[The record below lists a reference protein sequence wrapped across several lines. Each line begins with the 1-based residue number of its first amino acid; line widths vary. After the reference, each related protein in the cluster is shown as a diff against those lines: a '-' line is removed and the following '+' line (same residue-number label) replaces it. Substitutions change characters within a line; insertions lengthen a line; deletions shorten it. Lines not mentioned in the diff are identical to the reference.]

1 MLIGA
6 GAAIAVPTL
15 VLLGDL
21 DVVCTP
27 ASERLATAIPGAR
40 YEVLEGTAHMPHLES
55 HPRCLAVIRD
65 FLDGLP
71 TP

>member
-1 MLIGA
+1 
-6 GAAIAVPTL
+6 

-27 ASERLATAIPGAR
+27 VSEHLAATIPGAH
-40 YEVLEGTAHMPHLES
+40 YEVLEGTAHLPHLEA

-65 FLDGLP
+65 FLDDLP
-71 TP
+71 AP